1 MTAIPPASPHAG
13 AETASE
19 RAQRVV
25 EALIA
30 GLSLETISAEE
41 GVAPEGLAAIVHD
54 QLNRR
59 WIAPA
64 GHFAKI
70 QVARLESLSVCV
82 LDRAQSGNLAAV
94 DRALK
99 IIDRL
104 DRYHGFSRAN
114 PMVEPY
120 GEEERERLLAK
131 INAIVERMRA
141 EGDEG

>member
-1 MTAIPPASPHAG
+1 M
-13 AETASE
+13 
-19 RAQRVV
+19 V

-30 GLSLETISAEE
+30 GLGLETISAEE
-41 GVAPEGLAAIVHD
+41 GVAPEGVAAIVHD

-59 WIAPA
+59 WVAPA
-64 GHFAKI
+64 AHFAKI
-70 QVARLESLSVCV
+70 QIARLESLRSRV

-99 IIDRL
+99 IVDRL

-114 PMVEPY
+114 PMIEPY

-131 INAIVERMRA
+131 INAIAERVRT
-141 EGDEG
+141 EGREG